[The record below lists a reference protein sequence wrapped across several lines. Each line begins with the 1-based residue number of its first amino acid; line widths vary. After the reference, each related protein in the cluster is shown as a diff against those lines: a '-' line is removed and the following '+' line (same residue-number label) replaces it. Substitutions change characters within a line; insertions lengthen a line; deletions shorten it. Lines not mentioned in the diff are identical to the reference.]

1 MQVRVRDAK
10 LTELK
15 NLVKIVRQQYR
26 LFAVE
31 YLQWLRQNSESSLQ
45 VLTLKLQSWTDEIG
59 RLGVQSQSET
69 SRASIEGEGVGCQ
82 EGGDEEPADTSSQVG
97 TAPEDEE
104 DRSPA
109 KALTFDAADA
119 DELPESGRSSVKR
132 ALDASDSDQ
141 DESNIKESPFK
152 A

>member
-1 MQVRVRDAK
+1 M
-10 LTELK
+10 
-15 NLVKIVRQQYR
+15 
-26 LFAVE
+26 
-31 YLQWLRQNSESSLQ
+31 RQNSESSLQ

-69 SRASIEGEGVGCQ
+69 SRASIEGEG
-82 EGGDEEPADTSSQVG
+82 DEEPADTSSQVG

-104 DRSPA
+104 DRSPV
-109 KALTFDAADA
+109 KALTFDAGDA
-119 DELPESGRSSVKR
+119 DDLPESGRRSVKR
-132 ALDASDSDQ
+132 ALGASNSDQ